1 LKAIFGGWIHCAVRH
16 RRAEWRNPV
25 IADQSAQ
32 AQRVPIH
39 DAILQGSV
47 SRLCPVVMT
56 ALMAML
62 GLLPAAVSTSVGSET
77 VKSCNREPAR

>member
-32 AQRVPIH
+32 ARGLPIH
-39 DAILQGSV
+39 DAILRGAV
-47 SRLCPVVMT
+47 SRLRPVVMT
-56 ALMAML
+56 ALMTML
-62 GLLPAAVSTSVGSET
+62 GL
-77 VKSCNREPAR
+77 